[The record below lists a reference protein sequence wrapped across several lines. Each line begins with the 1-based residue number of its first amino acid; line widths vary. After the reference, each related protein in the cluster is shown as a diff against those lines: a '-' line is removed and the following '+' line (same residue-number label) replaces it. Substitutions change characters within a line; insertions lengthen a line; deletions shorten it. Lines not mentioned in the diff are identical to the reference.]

1 MTYAKIITLQMPHL
15 NVVSINTGVEKISD
29 IGVIKKKKPK
39 NFERL
44 FFEITLL
51 CRNTSRN
58 GVHSD
63 GNK

>member
-1 MTYAKIITLQMPHL
+1 MPHL